1 MYLHIGKN
9 YMINSKN
16 IIGIFDIISLK
27 KTKNYDNLLNGIKT
41 VEDISDKKEKSLILT
56 IENNKQKAYISNII
70 STTISK
76 RSNW

>member
-27 KTKNYDNLLNGIKT
+27 KTKNYDTLLNGIKT
-41 VEDISDKKEKSLILT
+41 VEDISDKKGKTLILT
-56 IENNKQKAYISNII
+56 MENNKQKAYISNII